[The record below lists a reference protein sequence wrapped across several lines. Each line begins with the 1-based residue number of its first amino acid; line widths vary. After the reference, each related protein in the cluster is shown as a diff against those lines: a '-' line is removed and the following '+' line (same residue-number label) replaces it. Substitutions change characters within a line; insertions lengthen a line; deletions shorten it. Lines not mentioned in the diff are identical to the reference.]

1 MTLQVDEE
9 ENVLSVAD
17 DGHEETVQ
25 DLIENAIFDIDGMDI
40 KNIKVLNK
48 QYFQDSFYEFA
59 YSSRS
64 IYCNKY

>member
-9 ENVLSVAD
+9 ENVLSVAE

-40 KNIKVLNK
+40 KNIKVSMEKLT
-48 QYFQDSFYEFA
+48 
-59 YSSRS
+59 
-64 IYCNKY
+64 